1 MADETEL
8 GNFKLE
14 TDFLLIPIM
23 DNEFDTIDDKFWG
36 QLVCS
41 EITED
46 ISQNLSKPAITDL
59 PPPETP
65 SAPSRFK
72 QSTEEEINKYFGA
85 RQTESTKKNTKWGCK
100 IFQGKTIIFLV

>member
-8 GNFKLE
+8 GNLKLE

-23 DNEFDTIDDKFWG
+23 DNEFDTIDDEFWG

-46 ISQNLSKPAITDL
+46 ISQNLSNQDRPF
-59 PPPETP
+59 
-65 SAPSRFK
+65 S
-72 QSTEEEINKYFGA
+72 
-85 RQTESTKKNTKWGCK
+85 K
-100 IFQGKTIIFLV
+100 ILRS